1 MFHTR
6 CHISA
11 GNRAGIGSGN
21 VVAEGIAHGAR
32 GKKEGEK
39 EGKRKPVVES
49 SKLKADERR

>member
-1 MFHTR
+1 MR
-6 CHISA
+6 KDE
-11 GNRAGIGSGN
+11 
-21 VVAEGIAHGAR
+21 AEGIAHGAR